1 MLRSTLLLSSL
12 LCLGLTAQAADKPAA
27 PPPVKPGW
35 TLLPDEVAEA
45 KTEKTEKTTVSEDDS
60 TRIEETRVRGQVKTV
75 KVHLKNS
82 VFPDYEIQ
90 MSDAGYELPGS
101 KIVPVSTGSGTT
113 GKRFW
118 RVLDF

>member
-1 MLRSTLLLSSL
+1 MLRPTLLISAL

-35 TLLPDEVAEA
+35 TLLPDEVVEA

-60 TRIEETRVRGQVKTV
+60 TRIEETRVRGQVKAV

-82 VFPDYEIQ
+82 IFPDYEIQ
-90 MSDAGYELPGS
+90 ISDASYELSPTKRFGQ
-101 KIVPVSTGSGTT
+101 PLTEGFT